1 MTNVVSLYVEVC
13 VFKFENGKAK
23 YLILQR
29 SETEKVYPGIF
40 QFITGAIDNKSDGE
54 PETAVEAAK
63 REMFEEIS
71 LQPKIFWVIPIVNSF
86 YVFTRDVVNLSP
98 MFLAEVES
106 NSSPV
111 LSAEHQA
118 YGWYNFEDAIKIL
131 AWHGQRQA
139 LKKVDDFLTGKDD
152 WGKLTELI
160 T

>member
-40 QFITGAIDNKSDGE
+40 QFITGTIEEGEKAI
-54 PETAVEAAK
+54 AAAK
-63 REMFEEIS
+63 REMFEEIG
-71 LQPKIFWVIPIVNSF
+71 LHPKKFWVLPTVNSF
-86 YVFTRDVVNLSP
+86 YIYTQDIVNLSP

-106 NSSPV
+106 NASPV
-111 LSAEHQA
+111 LSSEHQA
-118 YGWYNFEDAIKIL
+118 YGWYNFEGAVNIL

-139 LKKVDDFLTGKDD
+139 LKIVDDFLTGKDE

-160 T
+160 I